1 MREPPPSSRPGSGF
15 PSSGGVSPSDE
26 DTSSTGIRAALRA
39 GTQLYVITLLAA
51 PAPVALDPASA
62 LPPHPGLSVFRSQR
76 RRGGRDEHVLQFGWF
91 ESLTAAEMMLP
102 SVRRRFPSA
111 AIEAAPD
118 QGMGS
123 LDDTAVAR
131 FDLAR
136 AAAAAADAAAGVDP
150 AAHPAPVPD
159 VSASGDV
166 PAAQHFA
173 VQLAWSETPIDVD
186 RLPRPDAFAG
196 HVLYRV
202 QTERDGRR
210 WYGLRLGFFRDHLS
224 ARLVLQQARRDFAL
238 AAVVPVSDREY
249 TRVRGPEHA
258 GRQP

>member
-1 MREPPPSSRPGSGF
+1 MREPPPSSRPGPGPLSG
-15 PSSGGVSPSDE
+15 SGAPVADE

-51 PAPVALDPASA
+51 PAPVALDPASS

-76 RRGGRDEHVLQFGWF
+76 RRAGRDEHVLQFGWF

-136 AAAAAADAAAGVDP
+136 AAAAAAEGTLVSDAAP
-150 AAHPAPVPD
+150 AATAHPTADAPAV
-159 VSASGDV
+159 
-166 PAAQHFA
+166 QHFA
-173 VQLAWSETPIDVD
+173 VQLAWSETPIDVG
-186 RLPRPDAFAG
+186 RFPRTEAFAG

-224 ARLVLQQARRDFAL
+224 ARLVLQHARRDFAL

-249 TRVRGPEHA
+249 TRVLAPDNANRP
-258 GRQP
+258 P